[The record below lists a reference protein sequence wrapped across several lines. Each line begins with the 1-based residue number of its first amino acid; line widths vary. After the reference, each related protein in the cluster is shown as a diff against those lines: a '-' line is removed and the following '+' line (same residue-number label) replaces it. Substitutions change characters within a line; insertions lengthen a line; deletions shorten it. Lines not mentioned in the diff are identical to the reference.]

1 MRLPLTA
8 AALLLLSITLAPTI
22 AGQTATGQRRT
33 CSCKSSDASCEANVS
48 CSRHGCTAICGSKD
62 GCYAACGKD
71 VLLTHFTLKLVK
83 QDGRQ
88 IAIALSEKTGKQ
100 IEFVPRRPNDRFT
113 IDVED
118 NDVWDALEYLYD
130 SGRVTVN
137 GVDWEKY
144 RQLRKAALDG
154 GKMSV
159 DFNNITVRDA
169 LAHLSF
175 LTGLPFRV
183 ESGDAE
189 QVITLSLREVTLG
202 EIVSRISEQTGVK
215 IKQPEK
221 SARPVRPPG

>member
-1 MRLPLTA
+1 MRLPLTV
-8 AALLLLSITLAPTI
+8 AALLLLSITLAPT
-22 AGQTATGQRRT
+22 ATGQTVTVQRRT
-33 CSCKSSDASCEANVS
+33 CSCKSPDGSCEANVS
-48 CSRHGCTAICGSKD
+48 CSRHGCTAICGSRD

-71 VLLTHFTLKLVK
+71 VLLAHFTLKLVK

-88 IAIALSEKTGKQ
+88 VASALSEKTGKQ

-118 NDVWDALEYLYD
+118 DDVWDALEYLYD
-130 SGRVTVN
+130 RGRVTVN

-144 RQLRKAALDG
+144 RQIRRAALDG

-175 LTGLPFRV
+175 LTGLEFRV
-183 ESGDAE
+183 EAGDAE

-202 EIVSRISEQTGVK
+202 EIVSRISEQSGVK
-215 IKQPEK
+215 IKWPEK
-221 SARPVRPPG
+221 SAR